1 MKKILV
7 VEDNENNLYLITFI
21 LEKAGYRVVAAKTG
35 EEGVGLA
42 LKEQPDLILM
52 DIQLP
57 GVNGLETTRR
67 IRGAESGERIP
78 IIALTSYAL
87 VGDREQVIAAGCT
100 GYIEKPINP
109 ETIMGEIEKYLAG
122 KD

>member
-21 LEKAGYRVVAAKTG
+21 LEKAGYQVVAAKTG
-35 EEGVGLA
+35 EEGVEMA
-42 LKEQPDLILM
+42 LQERPDLILM

-57 GVNGLETTRR
+57 GINGLETTQR
-67 IRGAESGERIP
+67 IRAAKAGGDVP

-87 VGDREQVIAAGCT
+87 VGDREQVMGAGCT

-122 KD
+122 KA